1 MITVTS
7 LLDSNCIRIY
17 FYNKCYLDL
26 REKMIVY
33 IKKACVQV
41 NKGVDIILEIVDDK
55 SIEALQI
62 INEEEFKKIK
72 KFRYDSKRNYNFLI
86 DLIQPVIIR
95 NINKVQFLI

>member
-1 MITVTS
+1 
-7 LLDSNCIRIY
+7 
-17 FYNKCYLDL
+17 
-26 REKMIVY
+26 MIVY